1 MAMGYTN
8 PWVMEEG
15 LMPLHTY
22 ASGSYGPDAAM
33 ELLGE
38 DRWWFDDTDQE
49 SDLLDAQ
56 AEVAAA
62 QEYIRPGLSPCLFFL
77 PI

>member
-1 MAMGYTN
+1 
-8 PWVMEEG
+8 
-15 LMPLHTY
+15 MPLHTY

-62 QEYIRPGLSPCLFFL
+62 QESIRPGA
-77 PI
+77 